1 MIDTH
6 AHIDFPDFDSD
17 REDVIRNAFDTG
29 LKAIINIGVDRESSI
44 RSVELADS
52 NDRIFAA
59 VGFHPHD
66 SKKFDKPS
74 KEQIARLAQHPKV
87 VAIGEIGLD
96 YYRDHSPH
104 DVQQQV
110 FAEQIAMAREFG
122 MPIVVHVREAM
133 TDALDILRRE
143 KVHEIGGVLHCFPGT
158 PDDAQAAA
166 DMNML
171 VAFGGSLTFKNS
183 RSIPAAK
190 AITLDNIILETDCP
204 FITPV
209 PFRGKRNQP
218 SYVRYAYSALAEIRD
233 IPLETIEKT
242 VDENAIRLF
251 NLGDGAI

>member
-6 AHIDFPDFDSD
+6 AHLDFNDFDSD
-17 REDVIRNAFDTG
+17 REDVIRDAFDRG
-29 LKAIINIGVDRESSI
+29 LRAIINIGVDRETSI

-52 NDRIFAA
+52 HDRIFAT

-66 SKKFDKPS
+66 SKKFDKPG

-96 YYRDHSPH
+96 YYRDHSPR
-104 DVQQQV
+104 DVQRQV
-110 FAEQIAMAREFG
+110 FVEQIAMAREFG
-122 MPIVVHVREAM
+122 MPIVVHIREAM
-133 TDALDILRRE
+133 SDALEILRRE
-143 KVHEIGGVLHCFPGT
+143 KAHEVGGVLHCFPGT
-158 PDDAQAAA
+158 PDDARAAF

-183 RSIPAAK
+183 RSIQTAGAVS
-190 AITLDNIILETDCP
+190 LENIILETDCP

-218 SYVRYAYSALAEIRD
+218 SYVRYAYKALADIKN

-251 NLGDGAI
+251 NVGDGAI